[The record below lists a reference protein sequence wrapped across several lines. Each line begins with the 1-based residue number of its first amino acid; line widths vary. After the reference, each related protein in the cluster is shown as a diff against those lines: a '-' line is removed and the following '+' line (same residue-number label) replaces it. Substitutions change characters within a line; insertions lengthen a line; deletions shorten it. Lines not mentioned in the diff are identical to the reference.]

1 MFGRN
6 AFPASTFF
14 MVLLVALALLGV
26 GYGLWSK
33 VLYID
38 TTVAT
43 GYVDADFDAATTND
57 LPGTVDPGHQKDVA
71 TCVVEGIS
79 SDLLTVTITNAYPS
93 YSCDVSFL
101 VTNTGSI
108 PVMVQAYNL
117 TGVPAELD
125 VQTTGLPIGTQ
136 IEPTLEAAG
145 DLHVHVL
152 QEAEEQAN
160 YSFNAAITLVQW
172 NEFSADGA
180 MALCEKVEG
189 PWTCVPGGATGVLYF
204 SPAGALFDFDF
215 NAEGLASG
223 TSYTLIYYPDPWPG
237 NGLICL
243 GSGTA
248 DADGDL
254 HLVGSP
260 EINADLTAAKIWLVL
275 SADVNCVGQ
284 QMIDWHPADYLFEE
298 TLITY
303 NDTGV

>member
-1 MFGRN
+1 
-6 AFPASTFF
+6 
-14 MVLLVALALLGV
+14 
-26 GYGLWSK
+26 
-33 VLYID
+33 
-38 TTVAT
+38 
-43 GYVDADFDAATTND
+43 
-57 LPGTVDPGHQKDVA
+57 
-71 TCVVEGIS
+71 
-79 SDLLTVTITNAYPS
+79 
-93 YSCDVSFL
+93 
-101 VTNTGSI
+101 
-108 PVMVQAYNL
+108 MVQAYNL

-160 YSFNAAITLVQW
+160 YSFNAAVTLVQW

-223 TSYTLIYYPDPWPG
+223 TSYTLIYYPILG
-237 NGLICL
+237 RAMAKCL

-248 DADGDL
+248 GADGDL

-284 QMIDWHPADYLFEE
+284 QMIDWHPADYLFERP
-298 TLITY
+298 
-303 NDTGV
+303 